1 VRRGNADRDVAG
13 DSQFPLV
20 MGNGCAHGN
29 VSPARSADP
38 TEYSKQSL
46 SSAFLG
52 MNDREAIK
60 VMIEF

>member
-1 VRRGNADRDVAG
+1 
-13 DSQFPLV
+13 

-60 VMIEF
+60 MMIEF